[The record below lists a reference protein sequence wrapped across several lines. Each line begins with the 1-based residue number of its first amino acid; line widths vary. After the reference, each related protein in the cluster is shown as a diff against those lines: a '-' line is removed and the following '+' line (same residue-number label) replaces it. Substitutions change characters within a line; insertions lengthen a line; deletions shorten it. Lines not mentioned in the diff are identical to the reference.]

1 MVKNQNIFNKKS
13 ILFSIII
20 SLLFISCHNYV
31 LIQMKKFEKES
42 SSISNDYTPER
53 LINNLYNQHYGL
65 LNIGNPT
72 QKTEVQISFENYG
85 FIMKEDICLT
95 SNYYNKSQSLTLNET
110 YFTDKNQTIVV
121 EEKVDFQNYNSTTNK
136 ISETSI
142 PNYNF
147 IYYKTEEDKE
157 NMDKEKAC
165 IIFGFKV
172 TCDIGMIICNS
183 IPGYLKRDG
192 LTNSQNFLFLYHTD
206 EEKKLNGYDISLLI
220 GENPHNFNK
229 EKYHEDYYMKSS
241 TLFWKGQLTWALKF
255 RNYYDYNGDRI
266 YFNYKK
272 EEQVYGIF
280 LFYLDIIIGINDYF
294 KSIKLNY
301 FDKYEKECSI
311 NLINSQYNVISCD
324 KNFNTDNF
332 PNLYFYNT
340 DYNYTFKL
348 THKDLFQIRGDRIYF
363 LVIFDENSDNSW
375 KFGKLFMQKYFFNFD
390 VESRT
395 IGFYTD
401 LNDSS
406 DDEKNENKK
415 NDNSTS
421 TSSTSSLWILWVVL
435 LIITGVGCFL
445 LGRIIYN
452 KNRKKRA
459 NELEDDYE
467 YKEKNNDEN
476 FVNDSN
482 GNNKLGVY

>member
-1 MVKNQNIFNKKS
+1 MF
-13 ILFSIII
+13 
-20 SLLFISCHNYV
+20 
-31 LIQMKKFEKES
+31 
-42 SSISNDYTPER
+42 
-53 LINNLYNQHYGL
+53 
-65 LNIGNPT
+65 
-72 QKTEVQISFENYG
+72 
-85 FIMKEDICLT
+85 
-95 SNYYNKSQSLTLNET
+95 
-110 YFTDKNQTIVV
+110 
-121 EEKVDFQNYNSTTNK
+121 
-136 ISETSI
+136 
-142 PNYNF
+142 
-147 IYYKTEEDKE
+147 
-157 NMDKEKAC
+157 
-165 IIFGFKV
+165 
-172 TCDIGMIICNS
+172 
-183 IPGYLKRDG
+183 
-192 LTNSQNFLFLYHTD
+192 
-206 EEKKLNGYDISLLI
+206 
-220 GENPHNFNK
+220 
-229 EKYHEDYYMKSS
+229 
-241 TLFWKGQLTWALKF
+241 
-255 RNYYDYNGDRI
+255 
-266 YFNYKK
+266 
-272 EEQVYGIF
+272 
-280 LFYLDIIIGINDYF
+280 
-294 KSIKLNY
+294 
-301 FDKYEKECSI
+301 I

-421 TSSTSSLWILWVVL
+421 TSSSSSLWILWVVL
-435 LIITGVGCFL
+435 LIITGVACFL